1 MLRRILKRPAFFFAV
16 VLTLTLGI
24 GANSAIFSVIDAILL
39 KPLPYPGSERLMALY
54 EVNLRQ
60 KVDRGE
66 VAPVRVDEW
75 NRLSRSFN
83 GIAGA
88 YTESMA
94 ETSAALPERL
104 VVARCSPRFFSVL
117 GTPPLAGRGFSP
129 EEDLFN
135 GPSVAVLS
143 ERFWHRRFNASPSA
157 VGSTLRLG
165 ATSYSIVGIA
175 PDTFRFPSSDVDV
188 WTAAGLPPRVMT
200 NRYARFYSAVGR
212 LREGVPA
219 ATAQA
224 ELAGVQAQLAMQFPK
239 TDANWTALVEPLKEE
254 TVGGARRSLWILYG
268 AVSLVLLIACANV
281 ACLLLAQ
288 ARQRRREIAIRFSLG
303 ARRWQ
308 IVRELLIESFWLALP
323 GSVCGL
329 LLSIAGAGFLRQAAS
344 AFPRSEEIHVDWRI
358 VAFTLSL
365 SLLTTI
371 LFGLFPTF
379 EATRQETSA
388 TLATGSRTQVG
399 GTGRALGTL
408 VSAQIA
414 LAIVLLIGAGL
425 LIRTLS
431 RLGQVALGFEPQ
443 NVLALRIS
451 ASWGETNDLPKVHQR
466 LIRTIETL
474 RAIPGV
480 ESAAIAIDLPGKP
493 KDYPSQFT
501 IVGRDLQG
509 ENLYSDA
516 TTVSSDYFHVMGIP
530 ILSGQTCRATSND
543 KSPHVMLVDRSFAD
557 RFFVNDNPLGH
568 SLDFGDGTAYEI
580 IGVVGAVRQ
589 HDAARDPI
597 PIVYVCEIPRRMPD
611 PNYILKTSAD
621 PLLVAEAVRRQIRS
635 IEPNRAVFDLMRFT
649 DYLSGTFSA
658 RKFQTTLLGLFAGTA
673 LLLAVIGLYGVMS
686 FFVSERT
693 REIGLRIALGARPV
707 QILSRIFRIAGIMT
721 AAGVAIGLIAAALVT
736 RSIQNQLYGVG
747 TVDPLTF
754 CTVPLLLMLVAAS
767 AAWAPARRA
776 MKVDPMEALRQ
787 E

>member
-54 EVNLRQ
+54 EANPKQ
-60 KVDRGE
+60 KTDRGG
-66 VAPVRVDEW
+66 VAPVRVEEW

-94 ETSAALPERL
+94 ETSASLPERL
-104 VVARCSPRFFSVL
+104 VVARCSPRFFPVL
-117 GTPPLAGRGFSP
+117 GTLPLAGRGFSP

-143 ERFWHRRFNASPSA
+143 ERFWRRRFNASPTA

-165 ATSYSIVGIA
+165 TTSYRIVGVA
-175 PDTFRFPSSDVDV
+175 PDSFRFPSSDVDV
-188 WTAAGLPPRVMT
+188 WTSAALPPWVMT

-212 LREGVPA
+212 LREGMPQGS
-219 ATAQA
+219 AQA
-224 ELAGVQAQLAMQFPK
+224 ELAGVQAQLAMQYPK

-308 IVRELLIESFWLALP
+308 IVRELLLESFWLALP

-329 LLSIAGAGFLRQAAS
+329 LLSIAGAGLLRQAAA
-344 AFPRSEEIHVDWRI
+344 AFPRSEEISVDWRI

-365 SLLTTI
+365 SLLTTV
-371 LFGLFPTF
+371 LFGLFPAF
-379 EATRQETSA
+379 AATREETST
-388 TLATGSRTQVG
+388 TLASTGSRTQVG

-408 VSAQIA
+408 VTAQIA

-443 NVLALRIS
+443 NVLTLRIS
-451 ASWGETNDLPKVHQR
+451 ASWGETNDLPKVRQR
-466 LIRTIETL
+466 LARTLETL

-480 ESAAIAIDLPGKP
+480 ESAALAADVPGKP
-493 KDYPSQFT
+493 KDYPSEFK
-501 IVGRDLQG
+501 IVGRDTQG
-509 ENLYSDA
+509 ERLFSEA
-516 TTVSSDYFHVMGIP
+516 TTVTSDYFRVLGIP
-530 ILSGQTCRATSND
+530 ILSGRNLAAMTPVKNPRA
-543 KSPHVMLVDRSFAD
+543 
-557 RFFVNDNPLGH
+557 
-568 SLDFGDGTAYEI
+568 
-580 IGVVGAVRQ
+580 
-589 HDAARDPI
+589 
-597 PIVYVCEIPRRMPD
+597 
-611 PNYILKTSAD
+611 
-621 PLLVAEAVRRQIRS
+621 
-635 IEPNRAVFDLMRFT
+635 
-649 DYLSGTFSA
+649 
-658 RKFQTTLLGLFAGTA
+658 
-673 LLLAVIGLYGVMS
+673 
-686 FFVSERT
+686 
-693 REIGLRIALGARPV
+693 
-707 QILSRIFRIAGIMT
+707 
-721 AAGVAIGLIAAALVT
+721 
-736 RSIQNQLYGVG
+736 
-747 TVDPLTF
+747 
-754 CTVPLLLMLVAAS
+754 
-767 AAWAPARRA
+767 
-776 MKVDPMEALRQ
+776 
-787 E
+787 

>member
-1 MLRRILKRPAFFFAV
+1 MRRILKRAAFFFAV

-39 KPLPYPGSERLMALY
+39 KPLPYPASERLMALY
-54 EVNLRQ
+54 EANPRE
-60 KVDRGE
+60 KTDRGG
-66 VAPVRVDEW
+66 VAPVRIEEW

-94 ETSAALPERL
+94 ETSASLPERL

-143 ERFWHRRFNASPSA
+143 ERFWRRRFNASPSA
-157 VGSTLRLG
+157 VGSTIRLG
-165 ATSYSIVGIA
+165 TLSYSIVGIA
-175 PDTFRFPSSDVDV
+175 PDSFRFPSSDVDV
-188 WTAAGLPPRVMT
+188 WTAGALPPRLMT
-200 NRYARFYSAVGR
+200 NRYARFYTAIGR
-212 LREGVPA
+212 LREGVPPSA
-219 ATAQA
+219 AQA

-308 IVRELLIESFWLALP
+308 IVRELLVESFWLALP

-329 LLSIAGAGFLRQAAS
+329 LLSIAGAGLLRQAAA

-371 LFGLFPTF
+371 LFGLFPAF
-379 EATRQETSA
+379 AATRQETSTTIA
-388 TLATGSRTQVG
+388 STGSRTQVG

-431 RLGQVALGFEPQ
+431 RLGQVSLGFEPQ
-443 NVLALRIS
+443 NVLSLRIS
-451 ASWGETNDLPKVHQR
+451 ASWGEKNDMPKVHQR
-466 LIRTIETL
+466 LVRTIDTL

-480 ESAAIAIDLPGKP
+480 ESAAIAADLPVKP
-493 KDYPSQFT
+493 KDYPAEFKV
-501 IVGRDLQG
+501 IGRDSHDEKLFA
-509 ENLYSDA
+509 DA
-516 TTVSSDYFHVMGIP
+516 TTVTSDYFHVLGIP
-530 ILSGQTCRATSND
+530 ILSGETCRPNSDD
-543 KSPHVMLVDRSFAD
+543 KSPHVMLVDRTFAD
-557 RFFVNDNPLGH
+557 RFFPNETTIGH
-568 SLDFGDGTAYEI
+568 ALDFGDGTPYQV

-589 HDAARDPI
+589 HGAARDPI
-597 PIVYVCEIPRRMPD
+597 PSVYVCEIPRQMPD
-611 PNYILKTSAD
+611 PYYVLKTAAD
-621 PLLVAEAVRRQIRS
+621 PMLIAEAVRRQVRS
-635 IEPNRAVFDLMRFT
+635 IEPNRAVFNLERFS
-649 DYLSGTFSA
+649 DYLSDTFSA

-673 LLLAVIGLYGVMS
+673 LLLAVTGLYGVMS

-707 QILSRIFRIAGIMT
+707 QILSRIFRIAAIMT
-721 AAGVAIGLIAAALVT
+721 GAGVATGLIAAALLT

-747 TVDPLTF
+747 IVDPITF
-754 CTVPLLLMLVAAS
+754 AAVPLLLALVAAT

>member
-1 MLRRILKRPAFFFAV
+1 MRRILKRPAFFFAV

-39 KPLPYPGSERLMALY
+39 KPLPYPASERLMALY
-54 EVNLRQ
+54 EVNPRE
-60 KVDRGE
+60 KTDRGA
-66 VAPVRVDEW
+66 VAPVRVEEW
-75 NRLSRSFN
+75 NRLSHSFN

-94 ETSAALPERL
+94 ETSSSLPERL
-104 VVARCSPRFFSVL
+104 VIARCSPRFFSVL

-143 ERFWHRRFNASPSA
+143 ERFWRRRFNASPSA

-165 ATSYSIVGIA
+165 TTSHRIVGIV
-175 PDTFRFPSSDVDV
+175 PDSFRFPSSDVDV
-188 WTAAGLPPRVMT
+188 WTAAGLPPRLMT
-200 NRYARFYSAVGR
+200 NRYARFYTAIGR
-212 LREGVPA
+212 VREGVSPSA
-219 ATAQA
+219 AQA

-288 ARQRRREIAIRFSLG
+288 ARRRRREIAIRFSLG

-308 IVRELLIESFWLALP
+308 IVRELLLESFWLALP

-358 VAFTLSL
+358 VLFTLSL
-365 SLLTTI
+365 SLFTTV
-371 LFGLFPTF
+371 LFGLFPAF
-379 EATRQETSA
+379 AATREETST
-388 TLATGSRTQVG
+388 TLASTGSRTQVG

-425 LIRTLS
+425 LIRTLA
-431 RLGQVALGFEPQ
+431 RLGQVNLGFEPQ

-451 ASWGETNDLPKVHQR
+451 ASWGETNDPKLRQR
-466 LIRTIETL
+466 MIRTLETL

-480 ESAAIAIDLPGKP
+480 ESAAIAVDVPGKP
-493 KDYPSQFT
+493 KDYPAEFK
-501 IVGRDLQG
+501 IVGRDTQG
-509 ENLYSDA
+509 EKLFADA
-516 TTVSSDYFHVMGIP
+516 TTVSSDYFHVLGIP
-530 ILSGQTCRATSND
+530 ILSGETCRANSID
-543 KSPHVMLVDRSFAD
+543 KSPNVMLVDRTFAD
-557 RFFVNDNPLGH
+557 RFIPNETPVGH
-568 SLDFGDGTAYEI
+568 ALDFGDGTPYQI

-589 HDAARDPI
+589 HGAARDPI
-597 PIVYVCEIPRRMPD
+597 PSVYVCEIPRRMPD
-611 PNYILKTSAD
+611 PNYILKTAAD
-621 PLLVAEAVRRQIRS
+621 PLLIAEAVRRQVRS
-635 IEPNRAVFDLMRFT
+635 IEPNRAVFDLMRFS

-707 QILSRIFRIAGIMT
+707 QILTRIFRIAAVMT
-721 AAGVAIGLIAAALVT
+721 VAGVVTGLIAAVLLT
-736 RSIQNQLYGVG
+736 RSIQNQLYGIG
-747 TVDPLTF
+747 IVDPITF
-754 CTVPLLLMLVAAS
+754 GAVPLLLALVAAT

-776 MKVDPMEALRQ
+776 TKVDPMEALRQ

>member
-1 MLRRILKRPAFFFAV
+1 MRRILKRPAFFLAV

-54 EVNLRQ
+54 EVNPRE
-60 KVDRGE
+60 KTDRGG
-66 VAPVRVDEW
+66 VAPVRVEEW

-94 ETSAALPERL
+94 ETSASLPERL

-143 ERFWHRRFNASPSA
+143 ERFWRRRFNASPSA

-165 ATSYSIVGIA
+165 TVSYSIVGIA
-175 PDTFRFPSSDVDV
+175 PDSFRFPSPDVDV
-188 WTAAGLPPRVMT
+188 WTSAALPPRVMT
-200 NRYARFYSAVGR
+200 NRYARFYIAVGR
-212 LREGVPA
+212 LREGVPPGS
-219 ATAQA
+219 AQA

-308 IVRELLIESFWLALP
+308 IVRELLVESFWLALP

-329 LLSIAGAGFLRQAAS
+329 LLSIAGAGLLRQAAA

-365 SLLTTI
+365 SLITTI
-371 LFGLFPTF
+371 LFGLFPAF
-379 EATRQETSA
+379 EATREETST
-388 TLATGSRTQVG
+388 TLASTGSRTQVG

-425 LIRTLS
+425 LIRTLA
-431 RLGQVALGFEPQ
+431 RLGQVNLGFEPR

-451 ASWGETNDLPKVHQR
+451 ASWGETNDLPKIRQR
-466 LIRTIETL
+466 LIRTLETL
-474 RAIPGV
+474 RLIPGV
-480 ESAAIAIDLPGKP
+480 ESAAIAADVPGPP
-493 KDYPSQFT
+493 KDYPSEFK
-501 IVGRDLQG
+501 IVGRDTQG
-509 ENLYSDA
+509 EKLFSDA
-516 TTVSSDYFHVMGIP
+516 STVTSDYFHVLGIP
-530 ILSGQTCRATSND
+530 ILSGETCRPDADD
-543 KSPHVMLVDRSFAD
+543 KSPHVMLVDRTFAD
-557 RFFVNDNPLGH
+557 RFFPAENPVGH
-568 SLDFGDGTAYEI
+568 ALDFGDGTPYQI
-580 IGVVGAVRQ
+580 LGVVGAVRQ
-589 HDAARDPI
+589 HGAARDPN
-597 PIVYVCEIPRRMPD
+597 PFVYVCEIPRRMPD
-611 PNYILKTSAD
+611 PNYILKTAAD
-621 PLLVAEAVRRQIRS
+621 PMLLAEAVRRQVRS
-635 IEPNRAVFDLMRFT
+635 IEPTRAVYELTRFT

-707 QILSRIFRIAGIMT
+707 QILTRIFRIAGIMT
-721 AAGVAIGLIAAALVT
+721 AAGVATGLLAAALLT
-736 RSIQNQLYGVG
+736 RPIQTQLYGVG
-747 TVDPLTF
+747 AVDPLTF
-754 CTVPLLLMLVAAS
+754 CAVPVLLALVAAT

>member
-24 GANSAIFSVIDAILL
+24 GANSAIFSVIDAVLL
-39 KPLPYPGSERLMALY
+39 KPLPYPAGDRLMALY
-54 EVNLRQ
+54 EVNPRE
-60 KVDRGE
+60 KTDRGD
-66 VAPVRVDEW
+66 VAPVRVEEW

-83 GIAGA
+83 GIAAA

-94 ETSAALPERL
+94 ETSGALPERL

-143 ERFWHRRFNASPSA
+143 EHLWRRRFNASPSA

-165 ATSYSIVGIA
+165 TVSYSIVGIA
-175 PDTFRFPSSDVDV
+175 RDSFRFPASDVDV
-188 WTAAGLPPRVMT
+188 WTAAGLPPWVMT
-200 NRYARFYSAVGR
+200 NRYARFYTAVGR
-212 LREGVPA
+212 LREGVPPGA
-219 ATAQA
+219 AQA

-308 IVRELLIESFWLALP
+308 IVRELLLESFWLALP

-329 LLSIAGAGFLRQAAS
+329 LLSIAGTGLLRQAA
-344 AFPRSEEIHVDWRI
+344 AAYPRAEEIQIDWRI

-371 LFGLFPTF
+371 LFGLFPAF
-379 EATRQETSA
+379 AATREEASTTFAS
-388 TLATGSRTQVG
+388 TGSRTQIG

-431 RLGQVALGFEPQ
+431 RLGQVTLGFEPQ
-443 NVLALRIS
+443 HVLALRIS
-451 ASWGETNDLPKVHQR
+451 ASWGETNDLPKVRQR
-466 LIRTIETL
+466 LVRTLETL

-480 ESAAIAIDLPGKP
+480 ESAAIANDLPGKP
-493 KDYPSQFT
+493 KDYPVEFK
-501 IVGRDLQG
+501 IVGRDSQG
-509 ENLYSDA
+509 ERLFSDA
-516 TTVSSDYFHVMGIP
+516 ITVTSDYFRVMGIP
-530 ILSGQTCRATSND
+530 ILSGETCRANSDEKT
-543 KSPHVMLVDRSFAD
+543 HVTLVDRTFAD
-557 RFFVNDNPLGH
+557 HFFPNETPIGH
-568 SLDFGDGTAYEI
+568 SLDFGDGTPYQV

-589 HDAARDPI
+589 HGAARDPI
-597 PIVYVCEIPRRMPD
+597 PFVYVCEIPRRMPD

-621 PLLVAEAVRRQIRS
+621 PILIAEAVRRQVRS
-635 IEPNRAVFDLMRFT
+635 IEPNRAVFELARFT

-658 RKFQTTLLGLFAGTA
+658 RKFQTTLLGLFAATA

-693 REIGLRIALGARPV
+693 REIGLRIALGARPT
-707 QILSRIFRIAGIMT
+707 QILSRILRIAAVMT
-721 AAGVAIGLIAAALVT
+721 AAGIALGLPAAALLT

-747 TVDPLTF
+747 VVDPVTF
-754 CTVPLLLMLVAAS
+754 CAVPLLLILVAAS

-776 MKVDPMEALRQ
+776 MQIDPMEALRQ